1 MEERIKEALLK
12 VTIDVLALEK
22 ATCERSDL
30 YGNYDMKR
38 GGFEALAD
46 VLEVNKKRYLQEV
59 RKAHKSEIEKC
70 AKNWVEIP
78 F

>member
-1 MEERIKEALLK
+1 MEERIKEAFLK
-12 VTIDVLALEK
+12 VTIDMLAL
-22 ATCERSDL
+22 A
-30 YGNYDMKR
+30 
-38 GGFEALAD
+38 A

>member
-1 MEERIKEALLK
+1 MEERIKEAFLK
-12 VTIDVLALEK
+12 VTIDMLALEK
-22 ATCERSDL
+22 ATCQRSDL
-30 YGNYDMKR
+30 YDNYYMKR

-46 VLEVNKKRYLQEV
+46 VLEVNKKRYLQGV

>member
-1 MEERIKEALLK
+1 MEERIKEAFLK
-12 VTIDVLALEK
+12 VTIDMLALEK
-22 ATCERSDL
+22 ATCERRDL
-30 YGNYDMKR
+30 YDNYYRKR
-38 GGFEALAD
+38 GGFEVLAD
-46 VLEVNKKRYLQEV
+46 ALKVNKKRYLQEV

>member
-1 MEERIKEALLK
+1 MEEKIKEALLE
-12 VTIDVLALEK
+12 VTIDMLALEK

-30 YGNYDMKR
+30 SDNYYMKR

-46 VLEVNKKRYLQEV
+46 ALEVNKKRYLQEV
-59 RKAHKSEIEKC
+59 KKAHKPQIEKC
-70 AKNWVEIP
+70 TKNWVEIP